1 MRIVIAD
8 GKHTTIRG
16 KTAIEGDSAIVN
28 KELGERLI
36 EEGIANRVIEEPENR
51 MTPIRFSGHKKIF
64 QGSDGKN
71 YHAKG
76 DSYVEVKE

>member
-1 MRIVIAD
+1 MKVTLTEAQTIKARDFEAGAEVIVA
-8 GKHTTIRG
+8 
-16 KTAIEGDSAIVN
+16 
-28 KELGERLI
+28 KEVGERMI
-36 EEGIANRVIEEPENR
+36 EEGLANRVIEEPENR